1 MIPEIIAE
9 WIDEDV
15 LPSKADGEHT
25 AEQIYEECYEE
36 SEERIED
43 ETEGIYRCGYGS
55 YDMSLIDSWMIL
67 KHHKKLFVECV
78 QDAFDSW
85 EESK

>member
-1 MIPEIIAE
+1 MIPDIIAE

-15 LPSKADGEHT
+15 LPCKADGEHT

-36 SEERIED
+36 CKDRIED
-43 ETEGIYRCGYGS
+43 ETEGIYHSCGY
-55 YDMSLIDSWMIL
+55 DTTLIYSWMVL
-67 KHHKKLFVECV
+67 KHHKKLFVEYV
-78 QDAFDSW
+78 QNAFDSW

>member
-1 MIPEIIAE
+1 MIPDMIAE

-36 SEERIED
+36 CED
-43 ETEGIYRCGYGS
+43 GIDDEKEGIYRYEYGN
-55 YDMSLIDSWMIL
+55 YNTQLIDSWMVL
-67 KHHKKLFVECV
+67 KHHKNLFVEYV
-78 QDAFDSW
+78 QNAFDSW
-85 EESK
+85 EESE